1 MIEEQGQVVEVQ
13 GEFAWIEGERT
24 TTCGSCAVRKGCGT
38 SAIAKVL
45 GQRRV
50 RLRVLNR
57 INARVGDHVVIGIAE
72 SGLLH
77 GSLAVYAVPL
87 LGLFAGALAGQL
99 LGNMVSAMPSDFFA
113 IAGALGG
120 FVTALA
126 WLKRFSRDREKD
138 AAYQPVALRQQ
149 IKTGAAVTWAGKT
162 NVV

>member
-1 MIEEQGQVVEVQ
+1 MVEVQ

-38 SAIAKVL
+38 SAIATVL

-72 SGLLH
+72 SGLLR
-77 GSLAVYAVPL
+77 GSLAVYAMPL
-87 LGLFAGALAGQL
+87 FGLFAGTLAGHL
-99 LGNMVSAMPSDFFA
+99 LGNMISAMPSDLFA

-120 FVTALA
+120 FVAALA
-126 WLKRFSRDREKD
+126 WLKRFSRNKEKD
-138 AAYQPVALRQQ
+138 TAYPPVALRQQ
-149 IKTGAAVTWAGKT
+149 IRSETAVTWAGKT
-162 NVV
+162 T